1 MSKVDDALRSLN
13 PHTSYAASS
22 TKSRKAKTSSNDWQ
36 TTGASVFGDG
46 QGYKGDNLGKKWKS
60 FAELSNDPQNGTGAD
75 FSALGGLKYGTK
87 IEVKNPK
94 TGKTMVLTKRDVGA
108 GGGSVGGKK
117 RGIDLTTKAASYLGI
132 DGLGQV
138 QFRILGAGDKGT
150 PKKALT
156 KALAPTA
163 DASAIEVAA
172 PVDLSKPEMTFGAP
186 TISPLVGTDPSN
198 PQGAVNSAVLSTPP
212 PPPVQQ
218 TNALAA
224 LVAPAALGTTE
235 SGGAKPPLDP
245 VKDAKQI
252 TAIDKY
258 ERRADII
265 DSRKLPYLW
274 GGGHGAGNAA
284 GLRKYKGPL
293 DCSGAVSKVLGI
305 DPRVSGAFGSWGK
318 GGLRKKGDGVN
329 IYYDDGHVLMGIVRN
344 GKERL
349 WGTSKSNPRGGAG
362 WIDKADIGGAYL
374 NRFKTRHI

>member
-1 MSKVDDALRSLN
+1 MGYNSEQRKVIKAFDHVADKMNASPRVRKALYEAGLVESGLRSLN
-13 PHTSYAASS
+13 YGDRDSLGPLQQRPSMGWGSPSQVKDPYYAARQFV
-22 TKSRKAKTSSNDWQ
+22 SRANKAN
-36 TTGASVFGDG
+36 
-46 QGYKGDNLGKKWKS
+46 KGFKG
-60 FAELSNDPQNGTGAD
+60 
-75 FSALGGLKYGTK
+75 SAG
-87 IEVKNPK
+87 
-94 TGKTMVLTKRDVGA
+94 
-108 GGGSVGGKK
+108 
-117 RGIDLTTKAASYLGI
+117 
-132 DGLGQV
+132 
-138 QFRILGAGDKGT
+138 
-150 PKKALT
+150 
-156 KALAPTA
+156 ALAQVVQRSAFPDRYHQRSGEAEAIIAKFGGDSTQAAEATSKPQAA
-163 DASAIEVAA
+163 DPSVAQA
-172 PVDLSKPEMTFGAP
+172 AEAALPIDLSKPEMTFGAP

-274 GGGHGAGNAA
+274 GGGHGEGNAA
-284 GLRKYKGPL
+284 GLRKYKGAL

-329 IYYDDGHVLMGIVRN
+329 IYYNGGHVLMGIVRN